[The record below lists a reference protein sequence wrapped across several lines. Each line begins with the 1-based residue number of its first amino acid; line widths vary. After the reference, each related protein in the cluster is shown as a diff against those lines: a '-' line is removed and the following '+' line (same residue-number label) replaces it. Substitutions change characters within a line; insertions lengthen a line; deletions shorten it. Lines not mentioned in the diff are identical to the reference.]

1 MTEIIDIYDGKGKIK
16 IKGDI
21 TDSYLYIN
29 GEPKVVSFFAEIN
42 TVWRYLI
49 GTAITQK
56 IIDENYQYESL
67 VSTGNLD
74 CNMSLHNQFGHI
86 LKLLSNGQYELRYG
100 EFPYDITYLKL
111 NGDEKPYY
119 DVYGGLADIVLT
131 QKYLDPSIVEQYKSN
146 IQKGDRP
153 ICVLFK
159 LKASWTIFVLDGHH
173 KLHAY
178 QALKINPKALI
189 ISKIEDSEVKTNY
202 AVEIMKN
209 LGLNDEKY
217 ITAFKHE
224 RDKKYYEYNFKNHYQ
239 NGLDIFFNQ

>member
-29 GEPKVVSFFAEIN
+29 GEPKVVSFFAERG

-86 LKLLSNGQYELRYG
+86 LRLLSNGQYELKYG
-100 EFPYDITYLKL
+100 EFPYEVKYLKL
-111 NGDEKPYY
+111 HGDEKPYY
-119 DVYGGLADIVLT
+119 DVYGGSADIVLT
-131 QKYLDPSIVEQYKSN
+131 QKYLGPSIVEQYKSN
-146 IQKGDRP
+146 IQKGERP

-159 LKASWTIFVLDGHH
+159 LKASWTIFVIDGHH
-173 KLHAY
+173 KLNAY
-178 QALKINPKALI
+178 QALKIKPKVLI
-189 ISKIEDSEVKTNY
+189 ISKIEGSEVETNY
-202 AVEIMKN
+202 AIDIMKN
-209 LGLNDEKY
+209 LGLDDQGYIATFKDER
-217 ITAFKHE
+217 E
-224 RDKKYYEYNFKNHYQ
+224 KKYYENRFKSYSP
-239 NGLDIFFNQ
+239 NGFDDFSN